1 VAVKGGEMSIENENS
16 TATSG
21 GSAGRNNPALKSEQV
36 EALLTISALLNSDL
50 NAGRVLRDLLVQV
63 CALFRAD
70 QAAVFLREKL
80 PLAEENKGVSE
91 ARRQDIGKVICAAN
105 TGLSEAYL
113 ASLTA
118 FYEKKEFRQLQSQ
131 RRPVYIA
138 DARTDARLNGL
149 REVNTRE
156 GFRTMLTLPLL
167 HREALIG
174 TLILYHYQPHS
185 YTEQETRLLTVFA
198 NQAALAITNARLYET
213 ARQREKDAALLA
225 EAGRIFNSSLKTGDV
240 LNWVVR
246 TVGGCLGNS
255 ALVYIIQEGS
265 DAAHPVAFYSSAV
278 QNGEIKVTSPV
289 KENAP
294 VKLGSG
300 PIGKSMQTGVSF
312 LLRDPAEILKSIPF
326 LTKEYGVNSLVCVP
340 LKTRGRIIGS
350 LLSYMVT
357 YGASDKSIEEDQ
369 LGLAQALA
377 DRAAV
382 AIENARMYEAAK
394 REQRVKDEFLTLVSH
409 ELNTPLTNMKGYN
422 HLLAKRLEE
431 SKPRGAN
438 GQPNRAVEN
447 LRQFTTII
455 GGQIDRLQYLVTDLA
470 RISQI
475 ESGQVELHM
484 LPRPLLPLIQDAVA
498 QVEEQLKIPGGPPV
512 RHKFDVVAR
521 KNNLSAEVDPAVFS
535 RIMHNLLTNAV
546 KFSPN
551 GGAIRIDLT
560 LGPSQTVK
568 VAVTDNGLGISEQDL
583 PHIFERFYKASSQPG
598 RANGLGLGLFISRNL
613 AQAMHGQLIAT
624 SEEGKGSTFMLLLPR
639 FGHTAPIP
647 ENQQLP
653 DWL

>member
-1 VAVKGGEMSIENENS
+1 MSIENENS
-16 TATSG
+16 PVVPG
-21 GSAGRNNPALKSEQV
+21 GPAGRNTPPLKPEQV

-50 NAGRVLRDLLVQV
+50 NAGRVLRDLLVQI
-63 CALFRAD
+63 CSLFHAD
-70 QAAVFLREKL
+70 RAAVFLREKL

-91 ARRQDIGKVICAAN
+91 ARRQDIGRVICVAQ
-105 TGLSEAYL
+105 TGLSEGYL
-113 ASLTA
+113 ESLTA

-138 DARTDARLNGL
+138 DARSDSRLNGL

-174 TLILYHYQPHS
+174 TLILYHDQPHT

-198 NQAALAITNARLYET
+198 NQSALAITNARLYET
-213 ARQREKDAALLA
+213 ARQREKEAALLA
-225 EAGRIFNSSLKTGDV
+225 EAGRIFNSSLKTRDV

-265 DAAHPVAFYSSAV
+265 DAAHPVAFYSSAA
-278 QNGEIKVTSPV
+278 QNGEIKVVSPV
-289 KENAP
+289 KQNLP

-312 LLRDPAEILKSIPF
+312 LLREPSEILKSIAF
-326 LTKEYGVNSLVCVP
+326 LTKDDGVNSLICVP
-340 LKTRGRIIGS
+340 LKTRGRIIGT
-350 LLSYMVT
+350 LLAYMIT

-382 AIENARMYEAAK
+382 AIENARMYEAEK

-431 SKPRGAN
+431 SSPRGPN
-438 GQPNRAVEN
+438 GKPNRAIEN
-447 LRQFTTII
+447 LRQFTNII
-455 GGQIDRLQYLVTDLA
+455 GSQIDRLQYLVTDLA

-475 ESGQVELHM
+475 ESGQLELHM
-484 LPRPLLPLIQDAVA
+484 LPRPLLPLIQEEVA
-498 QVEEQLKIPGGPPV
+498 QVEEQLKTPGGPPV

-551 GGAIRIDLT
+551 GGTIRVDLM

-568 VAVTDNGLGISEQDL
+568 VAVTDTGIGISDQDL
-583 PHIFERFYKASSQPG
+583 PHVFERFYKASSQPG

-613 AQAMHGQLIAT
+613 ALAMHGQLIVT

-639 FGHTAPIP
+639 FGHTAPMP

>member
-1 VAVKGGEMSIENENS
+1 MSIENENS
-16 TATSG
+16 TALSG
-21 GSAGRNNPALKSEQV
+21 GSAGRNNPALKPEQV

-80 PLAEENKGVSE
+80 PLSEENKGVSE

-138 DARTDARLNGL
+138 DARNDARLNGL

-278 QNGEIKVTSPV
+278 QNGEIKVVSPV

-422 HLLAKRLEE
+422 HLLAKRLDE

-455 GGQIDRLQYLVTDLA
+455 GSQIDRLQYLVTDLA

-498 QVEEQLKIPGGPPV
+498 QVEEQLQIPGGPPV
-512 RHKFDVVAR
+512 RHKFEVVAR

-551 GGAIRIDLT
+551 GGTIRIDLT

-647 ENQQLP
+647 EHQQLP